1 MPCLALIL
9 LSVALCGCFSLGP
22 HTLRADQ
29 VDYARALGDAKKREI
44 LAMIVGLRYA
54 DAPAF
59 LTVSQVIAGY
69 TFTAS
74 ATAVANSVPDPGGPA
89 AGLTGVASYSDHPT
103 FTFTP
108 TTGESYAKA
117 YIHPLSPAL
126 VLPLADSG
134 IPIDLLLRIA
144 VQSIGGLS
152 NAAMLGGPTGNGS
165 PGFFELLIVLRR
177 LQLAGEMSI
186 QYQNAQGGG
195 QVSLALGL
203 PRGTESPETAA
214 DVKRVRELLKLPA
227 GPAPYLIAYG
237 NSALGSRDISV
248 VTRSV
253 LAILSDLGAEI
264 EVPAADVTSGTTK
277 PAIQLVGGETRPIVF
292 IHASNKI
299 QGSAYS
305 AVSYRG
311 SQYWIDD
318 ADFDSKYA
326 LTVVQDLMALAEET
340 DTSHA
345 PIVTVPA
352 N

>member
-1 MPCLALIL
+1 VAAARNVYEVSSRAADTPRCLRLSLALGVL
-9 LSVALCGCFSLGP
+9 ALALSGCFSLGP
-22 HTLRADQ
+22 RTLRADE

-74 ATAVANSVPDPGGPA
+74 ANPVANSLPVGPS
-89 AGLTGVASYSDHPT
+89 AGVTGIASYSDHPT

-108 TTGESYAKA
+108 STGESYAKA

-126 VLPLADSG
+126 ILPLADSG

-186 QYQNAQGGG
+186 QYQNAQGSG
-195 QVSLALGL
+195 QVSLVLGL

-214 DVKRVRELLKLPA
+214 DVKRVRELLKLPG

-237 NSALGSRDISV
+237 NSAVGSRDISI

-264 EVPAADVTSGTTK
+264 EVPPADVTSGTTK
-277 PAIQLVGGETRPIVF
+277 PAIQLVGGETRPIVLL
-292 IHASNKI
+292 
-299 QGSAYS
+299 
-305 AVSYRG
+305 R
-311 SQYWIDD
+311 
-318 ADFDSKYA
+318 
-326 LTVVQDLMALAEET
+326 LT
-340 DTSHA
+340 
-345 PIVTVPA
+345 
-352 N
+352 